1 MVISFVITGVKTF
14 VAGSCTISFLIFYK
28 TNLKRFMSTS
38 LLRKFYAEQPFLPKL
53 YFTELSLV
61 FNEKMN
67 HNNEVKPGFFELLKG
82 TVMQVK

>member
-1 MVISFVITGVKTF
+1 
-14 VAGSCTISFLIFYK
+14 
-28 TNLKRFMSTS
+28 MSTS